1 MAGNCQLYFTK
12 PNSYEFIEFNKK
24 KKKNIKDKNNNGSR
38 VPNLSQYTD
47 ILNIH
52 GDLVNS

>member
-1 MAGNCQLYFTK
+1 MAGNYQLDFTK
-12 PNSYEFIEFNKK
+12 PNFYEFMEFDE
-24 KKKNIKDKNNNGSR
+24 KKNIKDKNNNGSR